1 MRAEPILASVLCLL
15 GASALAQFPAGSDK
29 SSVAAESVAD
39 APEDTEKEE
48 LSAQEIFRRFAP
60 RLLFLKPDVAE
71 DLKLAEDLSV
81 EVQLVIKNALKQE
94 GSFRVRTMGDLEL
107 DDEQLFMEAKD
118 CADDACLYKALNQTA
133 VGQFLR
139 TRVVAAPNKG
149 LRVLITG
156 HRVDQQ
162 KSYRAVD
169 FVVRADPVIGAV
181 GEVLLRRLRR
191 ESRMA
196 IYALPPAPMVNGTPP
211 SFNASITVMAPTGA
225 SIKVNNEAAGEVI
238 ELDLFRLERNGGK
251 RFDVEVSLPGHQ
263 PAKASVDLAPGQAA
277 FVELTPKRSEETKKV
292 TAEAVQKGPRFASVT
307 VKMKVKSGAD
317 VYLDGRWI
325 GENPLTYNRC
335 PAGPHKVVIRHPL
348 YYRLWRQITCVPGGS
363 IKLEAEMLPR
373 YGKVSV
379 TSSVKGAG
387 VLLDGDPVGRT
398 PLLIDEVPS
407 GKHTVQILDETWQ
420 SKPVKFKLVE
430 HRTASFKLPVRK
442 RFGEV
447 LIVGTTEG
455 LTASAKGRKVRV
467 KGGESVLKIPPGK
480 AKITCQAP
488 FHRTV
493 RQFVSI
499 RRGRKVTIKCQ
510 LEAVSARLVVTD
522 GGQPGRLMIDGKAV
536 ARVPAEVAIEPGD
549 HQVVIEPDS
558 QSYEPYKT
566 TITVANKGVAR
577 VNPTYSA
584 MVGGLEVNSEP
595 VGSTV
600 FLDGR
605 PIGETPLLRKDLAV
619 GIYSLEIRKKGFNPY
634 GRRVVIAMD
643 ELERVR
649 GAALTRRGQL
659 KVSTAVPGATIV
671 VGGVPMGVTPAL
683 IDDLPQGLYEMR
695 AEREGFAARVLEVEV
710 RNGQDASVTF
720 RRLVPLSLVNARFYD
735 RVPVGRYL
743 FFGGLS
749 ALGLGVAA
757 RYSGAAMTESA
768 VATYELANRK
778 RSVDGALTQMQSGRD
793 QANQGQWLE
802 GSGYALAGIGASALS
817 WFTLQFPWGDL

>member
-1 MRAEPILASVLCLL
+1 MTAVAENEAPE
-15 GASALAQFPAGSDK
+15 PE
-29 SSVAAESVAD
+29 AAE
-39 APEDTEKEE
+39 TEN
-48 LSAQEIFRRFAP
+48 LSAQEIFRRYAP
-60 RLLFLKPDVAE
+60 RLLFLAPGYAD
-71 DLKLAEDLSV
+71 DLKLPEDLQV

-94 GSFRVRTMGDLEL
+94 GSYRVRTMGDLEL
-107 DDEQLFMEAKD
+107 DDEQLFVEAKD
-118 CADDACLYKALNQTA
+118 CIDNACLYKALNQTA

-139 TRVVAAPNKG
+139 TQIVAAPNEG
-149 LRVLITG
+149 LRVMITG

-162 KSYRAVD
+162 KSYRAAD
-169 FVVRADPVIGAV
+169 FVVRADPEIGAV
-181 GEVLLRRLRR
+181 SEVLLRRLRR
-191 ESRMA
+191 EARLA

-211 SFNASITVMAPTGA
+211 PFDASITILAPTGA
-225 SIKVNNEAAGEVI
+225 SIMVNKEAAGEVL
-238 ELDLFRLERNGGK
+238 ELDLFRLERNGGR
-251 RFDVEVSLPGHQ
+251 RFDLEVSLPGHQ
-263 PAKASVDLAPGQAA
+263 PAKASVELAPGQAA
-277 FVELTPKRSEETKKV
+277 FVELRPKRSEEIKAASK
-292 TAEAVQKGPRFASVT
+292 EATQKGPRFASLS

-348 YYRLWRQITCVPGGS
+348 YYRLWRQITCVPGGI

-398 PLLIDEVPS
+398 PLVIDEVPS

-420 SKPVKFKLVE
+420 SKPIKFKLVE
-430 HRTASFKLPVRK
+430 HKTASFRLPVRK

-447 LIVGTTEG
+447 TVVGTTEG

-467 KGGESVLKIPPGK
+467 KQGRSVLKIPPGK
-480 AKITCQAP
+480 AKVTCQAP

-493 RQFVSI
+493 RQFVSV
-499 RRGRKVTIKCQ
+499 RRGQKVTMTCQ

-522 GGQPGRLMIDGKAV
+522 GGQPGRLIIDGKAV

-549 HQVVIEPDS
+549 HEVVVEPDS
-558 QSYEPYKT
+558 QAHQPYKVS
-566 TITVANKGVAR
+566 ITVANKGVAR
-577 VNPTYSA
+577 VNPAYSA

-649 GAALTRRGQL
+649 GAQLTRRGQL
-659 KVSTAVPGATIV
+659 KVATVVPGATIV
-671 VGGVPMGVTPAL
+671 VGGIPMGVTPAV

-695 AEREGFAARVLEVEV
+695 AEREGFAARILEVEV

-720 RRLVPLSLVNARFYD
+720 RRLVPLSLINARFYD
-735 RVPVGRYL
+735 RVPAGRYL
-743 FFGGLS
+743 FFGGLT
-749 ALGLGVAA
+749 ALGLGVSA
-757 RYSGAAMTESA
+757 RLSGASMTESA

-778 RSVDGALTQMQSGRD
+778 RTVDGALSQMESGRD

-802 GSGYALAGIGASALS
+802 GSGYALVGLGASAVS
-817 WFTLQFPWGDL
+817 WFALQFPWGDL